1 MVGDFCAEPRLATP
15 CTTAGVALADLPAIV
30 VVIVSHN
37 HDGHLD
43 TNRVLALDQHAQSA
57 TLFIAGNDRGTG
69 ATARFDALKP
79 PLDRIHRQLKQEF
92 DPAGIFNPHRL
103 SAHW

>member
-57 TLFIAGNDRGTG
+57 TLFIAGELITTQVCHFSSFRL
-69 ATARFDALKP
+69 AKVIARQ
-79 PLDRIHRQLKQEF
+79 RR
-92 DPAGIFNPHRL
+92 
-103 SAHW
+103 